1 MKKEEILNLLKEKDQ
16 IRILFICSG
25 NIMRS
30 AYAEMIF
37 EKMLKDKFG
46 DTKIISESGAVI
58 YVNDSI
64 AYQTKK
70 ILLEQGV
77 SKERIKQFHPRH
89 INYYREA
96 FDNADL
102 ILVMTHEH
110 LHKLNAENLKD
121 KTFMLTDFAFNEK
134 RDIADPFFAG
144 NIQNS
149 FDQVKEALEEII
161 RIFEKRGILS

>member
-1 MKKEEILNLLKEKDQ
+1 MNKEEILTKFKKKSQ

-37 EKMLKDKFG
+37 EKILKDKYG
-46 DTKIISESGAVI
+46 DTKIISESGAVE

-64 AYQTKK
+64 AFQTKK

-89 INYYREA
+89 VSYYREA
-96 FDNADL
+96 FENADL
-102 ILVMTHEH
+102 ILVMTRGH
-110 LHKLNAENLKD
+110 LDELPDFRE
-121 KTFMLTDFAFNEK
+121 KTFMLTDFVFNEK
-134 RDIADPFFAG
+134 RDIADPFFDG
-144 NIQNS
+144 NIRQS
-149 FDQVKEALEEII
+149 FAEVREGLEELI
-161 RIFEKRGILS
+161 RIFEEREILS